1 MNNRFF
7 IHEITIYHFIDEE
20 VEIQHYNGDKLP
32 KVYFRHN
39 KKSNV
44 VDKGIAN
51 ASTGSITI
59 PTTKKLEI
67 SDNDY
72 VIEGII
78 NDEFDLR
85 ALQKKHQVFRVCSV
99 DDNRKGNLQHYKIGV
114 AE

>member
-1 MNNRFF
+1 MN
-7 IHEITIYHFIDEE
+7 DEE
-20 VEIQHYNGDKLP
+20 VEIQHYDGNKLP

-44 VDKGIAN
+44 VDKGVEN

-59 PTTKKLEI
+59 PTTEKLEI
-67 SDNDY
+67 NDNDI
-72 VIEGII
+72 VIEGTV

-85 ALQKKHQVFRVCSV
+85 ELERKYQVFRVASV
-99 DDNRKGNLQHYKIGV
+99 DDNRKGNLQHYKLGV